1 MRHGAFCMLRESGHH
16 DTQLLFALPKPVPVQ
31 VSTYTLLFVT
41 SRAQLRASA
50 EWLASTKKGLAR
62 KSGYRNSMQ
71 LEEQERERNCGGGGG
86 DEGGGG
92 DGRRGRSGER
102 VAAAVPKEVTAA
114 AYSASA
120 GSEEEEEAEEA
131 EEKVNTFF
139 QS

>member
-71 LEEQERERNCGGGGG
+71 LEEQERERKCGGGG

-120 GSEEEEEAEEA
+120 GSEEEESEEA